1 DNVDVHNLATPLR
14 YEHSAVSSDKSNSL
28 IAQLAHYTCQDGDPT
43 MTSSNTSNRQE
54 LDDQDGNNLMTL
66 LNSRQEVDGSFAV
79 TTQAPIFVS
88 IWHAASMVVG
98 IFGSHA
104 FWY

>member
-1 DNVDVHNLATPLR
+1 MHGPTSLDIEYTVEVPHIVNVTAAKTTALTSTPLR

-54 LDDQDGNNLMTL
+54 LD
-66 LNSRQEVDGSFAV
+66 GSFAV
-79 TTQAPIFVS
+79 PTQPINS
-88 IWHAASMVVG
+88 
-98 IFGSHA
+98 
-104 FWY
+104 